1 MHIVHNLSEK
11 VITEPG
17 NSSLETAS
25 LERTSLERW
34 YREFSKWTF
43 LQWFC

>member
-17 NSSLETAS
+17 NSSLETAA
-25 LERTSLERW
+25 W
-34 YREFSKWTF
+34 KQPAWRE
-43 LQWFC
+43 LA